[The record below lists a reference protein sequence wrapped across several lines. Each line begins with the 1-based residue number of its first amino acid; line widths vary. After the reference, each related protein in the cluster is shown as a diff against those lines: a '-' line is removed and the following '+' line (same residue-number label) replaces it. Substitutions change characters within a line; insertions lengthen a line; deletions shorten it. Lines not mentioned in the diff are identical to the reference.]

1 MKNLSYILLDY
12 AKIKKS
18 QRIKRSKL
26 RIGIVVILISACILA
41 ISFAVM
47 SVVMNK
53 FKLFM
58 GVTLILIPIYLLARN
73 LDPDPKYF
81 SMFGTLKNLEV
92 GDDIKKKVEEAN
104 KKRNEDGEM
113 LKCIKGIRK
122 KYNCYFIKSI
132 VNKIEEILQEDA
144 ELMREQSNEMADAVP
159 EWFEY
164 FLGEK
169 GVNPDNIGLL
179 IDELSVKYDYPVI
192 KSAWKAIDWILI
204 FIGIDYI
211 KEIPWLPNWFFIL
224 AFFVTIIICIVYFW
238 ESNRFFEKSSL
249 HPLLH
254 IKKNKEELLYDLK
267 LMKIKWDSQKK
278 ESANKPGE

>member
-26 RIGIVVILISACILA
+26 RIGIVIILVLAGILV
-41 ISFAVM
+41 ISFAAM
-47 SVVMNK
+47 K
-53 FKLFM
+53 KYKCFM
-58 GVTLILIPIYLLARN
+58 IGAFILIPICLMARN
-73 LDPDPKYF
+73 LDSDPKYF
-81 SMFGTLKNLEV
+81 SMFGTLKNLKV
-92 GDDIKKKVEEAN
+92 GDDIKEKVEEAN
-104 KKRNEDGEM
+104 NKRNEDGTM
-113 LKCIKGIRK
+113 LKLIKGIRE
-122 KYNCYFIKSI
+122 KYNCCFIKSI
-132 VNKIEEILQEDA
+132 ADYIEGILQEDA
-144 ELMREQSNEMADAVP
+144 ELMRKQSDEMADVVP

-169 GVNPDNIGLL
+169 GVNSDNIQLL
-179 IDELSVKYDYPVI
+179 IDELSVKYDYPVV
-192 KSAWKAIDWILI
+192 KSAWKAVDWII
-204 FIGIDYI
+204 VFIGIDYI
-211 KEIPWLPNWFFIL
+211 KKIPGLPDGFLLL
-224 AFFVTIIICIVYFW
+224 AFFVTIIIICIVYFW
-238 ESNRFFEKSSL
+238 ESSRFFEKSSL

>member
-1 MKNLSYILLDY
+1 MKNLIYILLDY

-26 RIGIVVILISACILA
+26 RIGIMIIFVSACILVF
-41 ISFAVM
+41 SFAAM
-47 SVVMNK
+47 K
-53 FKLFM
+53 KYKLFM
-58 GVTLILIPIYLLARN
+58 IGAFILIPICLMVRN
-73 LDPDPKYF
+73 LDYDPKYF
-81 SMFGTLKNLEV
+81 SMFGTLKNLKV
-92 GDDIKKKVEEAN
+92 GDDIKEKVEEAN
-104 KKRNEDGEM
+104 NKRNEDGKM
-113 LKCIKGIRK
+113 LKLIKGIRE
-122 KYNCYFIKSI
+122 KYNCCFIKSI
-132 VNKIEEILQEDA
+132 VNKIEKILQEDA

-224 AFFVTIIICIVYFW
+224 AFFVTIIIIFIVYFW

-267 LMKIKWDSQKK
+267 LMKIKWDSRKK

>member
-26 RIGIVVILISACILA
+26 RKGIVVIIVVILVLACILA
-41 ISFAVM
+41 LCFAVM
-47 SVVMNK
+47 NK
-53 FKLFM
+53 VKLFM
-58 GVTLILIPIYLLARN
+58 SVPLIFIPICLLAKN
-73 LDPDPKYF
+73 LDSDPKYF

-104 KKRNEDGEM
+104 KKRDEDGKM
-113 LKCIKGIRK
+113 LKRIKGIRE
-122 KYNCYFIKSI
+122 KYNCCFIKSI
-132 VNKIEEILQEDA
+132 VNFIEDILQEDA
-144 ELMREQSNEMADAVP
+144 KLMREQSNEMADAVP

-169 GVNPDNIGLL
+169 GVNPDNIELL
-179 IDELSVKYDYPVI
+179 IDELSVKYDYLVI
-192 KSAWKAIDWILI
+192 KSAWKAIDWIII
-204 FIGIDYI
+204 FIGIDHI
-211 KEIPWLPNWFFIL
+211 KEIPWLPNGFFL
-224 AFFVTIIICIVYFW
+224 ASFVTIIIICIVYLW
-238 ESNRFFEKSSL
+238 ESNRFFEKLSL

-267 LMKIKWDSQKK
+267 LMKIKWDSQKRK
-278 ESANKPGE
+278 SAKKGR